1 MRSLFVLAIACLL
14 SACAQQSH
22 VQLYP
27 GAPLPDG
34 QALTVVVPNE
44 LEVQGIN
51 GQQIPSANWSFGTA
65 DKRLKLQPGT
75 YQVSAFYKNGFDID
89 GGISHEVVR
98 GRTAMFTIDGQAG
111 ELWELDFD
119 RPQDLQ
125 EAKAFESEFNAWAV
139 NTRTGER
146 HAATAGQRN
155 NSLINNLLGGGSA
168 PVAEQTTV
176 APLGAA
182 PASAPASAPA
192 DTAAVQQGIA
202 PMPSAAARET
212 LPHNDATLTTLQQ
225 MWQLLSEDSRAA
237 FLEWAQ
243 Q

>member
-1 MRSLFVLAIACLL
+1 MRSLFALAAACLL

-27 GAPLPDG
+27 GSPLSAG
-34 QALTVVVPNE
+34 QVLTVVVPNE
-44 LEVQGIN
+44 LEVQTIN
-51 GQQIPSANWSFGTA
+51 GQQLPAANWSFGTA
-65 DKRLKLQPGT
+65 DKRLELQPGA

-89 GGISHEVVR
+89 GGINHEVVR
-98 GRTAMFTIDGQAG
+98 GRSVIFTIDGQGG

-119 RPQDLQ
+119 RPQGLQ
-125 EAKAFESEFNAWAV
+125 EAKDFENEFNAWAV

-146 HAATAGQRN
+146 YAATAGQRN
-155 NSLINNLLGGGSA
+155 TSLVNNLLGGSTA
-168 PVAEQTTV
+168 VAEQTTV
-176 APLGAA
+176 APLGATPANA
-182 PASAPASAPA
+182 PAVH
-192 DTAAVQQGIA
+192 TARAQQVIA
-202 PMPSAAARET
+202 PMPNAATRET

-225 MWQLLSEDSRAA
+225 MWQLLSEDSRAT

>member
-14 SACAQQSH
+14 PACAQQSH

-27 GAPLPDG
+27 GSPLPDG
-34 QALTVVVPNE
+34 QVLTVVVPNE
-44 LEVQGIN
+44 LEVQNIN

-65 DKRLKLQPGT
+65 DKRLELQPGV
-75 YQVSAFYKNGFDID
+75 YQISAFYKNGFDID

-98 GRTAMFTIDGQAG
+98 GRTGVFSIDGQAG

-119 RPQDLQ
+119 RPQSVQ
-125 EAKAFESEFNAWAV
+125 QAKAFEAEFNAWAV

-146 HAATAGQRN
+146 HTATAGGRN
-155 NSLINNLLGGGSA
+155 NSLVNNLLGSA
-168 PVAEQTTV
+168 EPVAEQTTV
-176 APLGAA
+176 VPLGSVAAQAPVAAA
-182 PASAPASAPA
+182 PARVAPLP
-192 DTAAVQQGIA
+192 AAVA
-202 PMPSAAARET
+202 SET
-212 LPHNDATLTTLQQ
+212 LPHNDATLATLQQ

-237 FLEWAQ
+237 FLKWAQ

>member
-1 MRSLFVLAIACLL
+1 MRSLFVLAVACLL

-44 LEVQGIN
+44 LEVQSIN

-65 DKRLKLQPGT
+65 DKRLKLQPGA

-98 GRTAMFTIDGQAG
+98 GRTAIFTIDGQGG

-125 EAKAFESEFNAWAV
+125 EAKAFEGEFNAWAV

-155 NSLINNLLGGGSA
+155 NSLVNNLLGGGSA
-168 PVAEQTTV
+168 PAAEQTTV
-176 APLGAA
+176 APLGAT
-182 PASAPASAPA
+182 PASTPAHAA
-192 DTAAVQQGIA
+192 TAQQGIA
-202 PMPSAAARET
+202 PTPSAVASTT

>member
-14 SACAQQSH
+14 PACAQQSH

-27 GAPLPDG
+27 GSPLPGG

-44 LEVQGIN
+44 LEVQSIN

-65 DKRLKLQPGT
+65 DKRLELQPGA
-75 YQVSAFYKNGFDID
+75 YQVNAFYKNGFDID

-98 GRTAMFTIDGQAG
+98 GRTAVFTIDGQGG
-111 ELWELDFD
+111 ELWELNFE
-119 RPQDLQ
+119 RPQNLQ
-125 EAKAFESEFNAWAV
+125 EAKVFENEFNAWAV

-146 HAATAGQRN
+146 YAATAGQRN
-155 NSLINNLLGGGSA
+155 NSLVNNLLGGGSA

-176 APLGAA
+176 TPLGTA
-182 PASAPASAPA
+182 PASASAAHTAPA
-192 DTAAVQQGIA
+192 QQAIA
-202 PMPSAAARET
+202 PMPSAVASET

-225 MWQLLSEDSRAA
+225 MWQLLGEDSRAA
-237 FLEWAQ
+237 FLKWAQ

>member
-14 SACAQQSH
+14 PACAQQSH

-27 GAPLPDG
+27 GSPLPDG
-34 QALTVVVPNE
+34 QVLTVVVPNE
-44 LEVQGIN
+44 LEVQNIN

-65 DKRLKLQPGT
+65 DKRLELQPGV
-75 YQVSAFYKNGFDID
+75 YQISAFYKNGFDID

-98 GRTAMFTIDGQAG
+98 GRTGVFSIDGQGG

-119 RPQDLQ
+119 RPQSVQ
-125 EAKAFESEFNAWAV
+125 QAKAFETEFNAWVV

-146 HAATAGQRN
+146 HTAAAGGRN
-155 NSLINNLLGGGSA
+155 NSLVNNLLGSA
-168 PVAEQTTV
+168 EPVAEQTTV
-176 APLGAA
+176 VPLGSVAAQVPAAAA
-182 PASAPASAPA
+182 PATVAPLPA
-192 DTAAVQQGIA
+192 IV
-202 PMPSAAARET
+202 ARET

-225 MWQLLSEDSRAA
+225 MWQLLGEDSRAA
-237 FLEWAQ
+237 FLKWAQ